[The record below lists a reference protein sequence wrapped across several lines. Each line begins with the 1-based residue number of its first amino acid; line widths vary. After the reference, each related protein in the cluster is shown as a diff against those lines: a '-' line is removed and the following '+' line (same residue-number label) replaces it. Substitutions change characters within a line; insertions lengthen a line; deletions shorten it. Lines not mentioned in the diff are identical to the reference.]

1 MEKTESKSI
10 AGKDIILS
18 FLILLIMVFQIILI
32 LQNSGFISY

>member
-10 AGKDIILS
+10 KAKDIVLS
-18 FLILLIMVFQIILI
+18 IVILLVMAFQIILI

>member
-10 AGKDIILS
+10 KIKDIVLS
-18 FLILLIMVFQIILI
+18 FVILIIAVFQIILI